1 MQKSHVADFFKIA
14 EFAQVIVK
22 VLSAIWIGGLE
33 FRRAFDAQ
41 GNKRFYYIFEN
52 KNKCQKNITPFPLR
66 KGSRSQSLNHV
77 IQIQNILW
85 FKLLCR

>member
-41 GNKRFYYIFEN
+41 GNKRFFSFIIFL
-52 KNKCQKNITPFPLR
+52 KQK
-66 KGSRSQSLNHV
+66 
-77 IQIQNILW
+77 
-85 FKLLCR
+85 

>member
-41 GNKRFYYIFEN
+41 GNKRFFTFIIFLKTKINVKKISHLFLYERALAL
-52 KNKCQKNITPFPLR
+52 KVSTM
-66 KGSRSQSLNHV
+66 
-77 IQIQNILW
+77 
-85 FKLLCR
+85 